1 MLSSSTSHPTAAR
14 VAHMGARPV
23 QPRPRPPKT
32 KVQSV
37 CSCLNDT
44 VTVSRRFAESIDYL
58 NKALQLSPRNAHVL
72 GAIGLSYHCTQ
83 DRERAIEYYHKAL
96 SCNAG
101 DSFSGEMLQ
110 VALEEELG
118 DGLAPAVDHDMSQP
132 PSFDASSPFVLDS
145 SVVAPALDTSD
156 ISRMSFG

>member
-1 MLSSSTSHPTAAR
+1 MPALLSCESSCRARGSLPCSTSAGRSKSKGAA
-14 VAHMGARPV
+14 
-23 QPRPRPPKT
+23 
-32 KVQSV
+32 SV
-37 CSCLNDT
+37 FVYQACSYDY
-44 VTVSRRFAESIDYL
+44 RRFAESIDYL

-96 SCNAG
+96 GCNAG

-118 DGLAPAVDHDMSQP
+118 DGLAPAVDHDVSQP

-145 SVVAPALDTSD
+145 SAVAPALDTSD